1 MTPYLNTKE
10 WIRSNQVAIME
21 YYLGVKVTSKL
32 IRNPFRDD
40 DNPTCGFYYGSA
52 GSLYLHD
59 FATDEHMD
67 CITVV
72 KKKYNLS
79 YYKAV
84 QLIQIEANNFQNNET
99 SITET
104 KKLEYIVGGS
114 HNYFLKLG
122 ITQKTLD
129 KYKVIH
135 ARALYI
141 NEDLYWRAT
150 PQNPI
155 FIYNFPSGKFK
166 AYRPLSKDKEK
177 KWKSNCTNADIG
189 GYLQLPKTGNIL
201 IVTSSIKDV
210 MVLHE
215 MGYAA
220 ISFNSEAIATRGQ
233 SGKEIEVLFNELKT
247 RFNEIILFLDNDTAG
262 LEYAKKV
269 SRRFNLRNMTIPANL
284 PKDISDVVSK
294 YNFKKAKKLVNKL
307 VRKCI
312 MNNDTFDSFVTDTS
326 LKENIFDERSND

>member
-1 MTPYLNTKE
+1 
-10 WIRSNQVAIME
+10 ME

-32 IRNPFRDD
+32 IRNPFRND
-40 DNPTCGFYYGSA
+40 DNPTCGFYYGST

-84 QLIQIEANNFQNNET
+84 QLIQIESNNFQNNET
-99 SITET
+99 NLAET
-104 KKLEYIVGGS
+104 KKLEYIAGGS
-114 HNYFLKLG
+114 HDYFLKLG
-122 ITQKTLD
+122 ISQKTLD
-129 KYKVIH
+129 KYKVTH

-155 FIYNFPSGKFK
+155 FIYNFPSRKFK
-166 AYRPLSKDKEK
+166 AYRPLSKDKDR
-177 KWKSNCTNADIG
+177 KWKSNCSNADIG
-189 GYLQLPKTGNIL
+189 GYLQLPKAGNIL
-201 IVTSSIKDV
+201 IITSSLKDV

-220 ISFNSEAIATRGQ
+220 IAFNSEAIATRGE
-233 SGKEIEVLFNELKT
+233 SGKDIESLITELKT
-247 RFNEIILFLDNDTAG
+247 RFNEVILFLDNDPAG

-269 SRRFNLRNMTIPANL
+269 SRRFSIKSIVIPTNL
-284 PKDISDVVSK
+284 PKDISDVVAK

-312 MNNDTFDSFVTDTS
+312 MDNTTFDSFVADSS
-326 LKENIFDERSND
+326 LKENIFNKTNR